1 MSVTAHPG
9 SRAAIVTTLRNAGN
23 VLGSFIAYHLALGF
37 GRLYLFF
44 DDPADPDLPRAAAHA
59 RVTAIGHDRELRE
72 RWRHLPQYSGQAQ
85 FLDREVMAR
94 QVLNTELA
102 MELARADGFD
112 WLLHIDSDEL
122 FYSPR
127 QSVAEHFDLVEKQRL
142 ETVVYLN
149 YEAAPDRD
157 EIGDFFREV
166 DLFKVPPHLNG
177 RPVTPALVKA
187 VQSTPQLHP
196 DFFKFYATGKSAVR
210 LSAEGM
216 RPAGVHH
223 FVRQNAG
230 WQTGQSAHQF
240 VLHFACCGFENFWN
254 KYQTL
259 GAFSDKW
266 WDRYG
271 IAELVGRFH
280 LDARDVVATG
290 DREAARAFYRSRLAI
305 LDERR
310 VSELLAVG
318 ALARFS
324 QPKEIL
330 ATQSV
335 SERRG

>member
-166 DLFKVPPHLNG
+166 AMFLKKLCARRQPRRDHI
-177 RPVTPALVKA
+177 R
-187 VQSTPQLHP
+187 
-196 DFFKFYATGKSAVR
+196 FF
-210 LSAEGM
+210 E
-216 RPAGVHH
+216 
-223 FVRQNAG
+223 
-230 WQTGQSAHQF
+230 
-240 VLHFACCGFENFWN
+240 EN
-254 KYQTL
+254 L
-259 GAFSDKW
+259 A
-266 WDRYG
+266 
-271 IAELVGRFH
+271 
-280 LDARDVVATG
+280 
-290 DREAARAFYRSRLAI
+290 LAI
-305 LDERR
+305 ALQSRDPRFDRPNSIDAIADEQ
-310 VSELLAVG
+310 A
-318 ALARFS
+318 
-324 QPKEIL
+324 
-330 ATQSV
+330 
-335 SERRG
+335 